1 MRCYLAANAFGCPQA
16 AVLVFAAKRDGH
28 QGPGQQSY
36 STGGGA
42 PGEARGG
49 AGGAL
54 PSRESTAKWSQQG
67 PPPATG
73 GGSTLYGHP
82 HPGPRA
88 CASPSSPS
96 LSQNDKLAQ
105 LLLEQLNDAFK
116 ARPPLARA
124 GSAAPTPERRFAPLA
139 PARGAGAA
147 REAARLRDAA
157 VVLPPHGP
165 LSGGAVSAA
174 QRDPQLRRQHLAFE
188 SGARLRAGVPLPR
201 CARSAARRAVNNGP
215 RRRPPLP
222 QSDPAACEWLRPPAP
237 AVVAGAAGK
246 HHRDDE
252 PADGVDD
259 LQPSAVRC
267 GAVHLRMAQRA
278 GVPRLERP
286 HLRRWRVRG
295 ALRVPHVWPE
305 RMRARLRHRRAH
317 VAAHHLGV
325 LELHCARLPTRLPL
339 RRCGPHPTAPARARH
354 WCTHAPLAAGRCS
367 ARRSVVAKRSPPPR
381 AARRQASAT
390 ATLGQSE
397 FYKGSGWNLC
407 LFNTTTCWW
416 TLPQQFN
423 GSQAFSTTLAVP
435 DGDWVFVLV
444 APYGGLFGNVTSM
457 ASPSVTNVS
466 SFSVCRI
473 GAPQCRP
480 HHAATTTFS
489 CPSSL

>member
-1 MRCYLAANAFGCPQA
+1 MRS
-16 AVLVFAAKRDGH
+16 R
-28 QGPGQQSY
+28 
-36 STGGGA
+36 
-42 PGEARGG
+42 RGRH
-49 AGGAL
+49 
-54 PSRESTAKWSQQG
+54 S
-67 PPPATG
+67 
-73 GGSTLYGHP
+73 
-82 HPGPRA
+82 
-88 CASPSSPS
+88 
-96 LSQNDKLAQ
+96 
-105 LLLEQLNDAFK
+105 
-116 ARPPLARA
+116 
-124 GSAAPTPERRFAPLA
+124 
-139 PARGAGAA
+139 PAR
-147 REAARLRDAA
+147 ARLRPPPSDAS
-157 VVLPPHGP
+157 P
-165 LSGGAVSAA
+165 LSRLPAEQERREKRRDYATLLWYFLLTGLYLAV
-174 QRDPQLRRQHLAFE
+174 LCLQHNATLNFDVNTSLSNLVRGCGLGCRYHDAR
-188 SGARLRAGVPLPR
+188 GPRLRQA
-201 CARSAARRAVNNGP
+201 ARSTTDRP

-339 RRCGPHPTAPARARH
+339 RRCGPHPTAPARRARH
-354 WCTHAPLAAGRCS
+354 SRPHAPLAAGRCS

-480 HHAATTTFS
+480 HHAVTTTLS
-489 CPSSL
+489 CPSLL